1 MGALSP
7 RLAPVFRGTGLVA
20 VWLVVLLLIA
30 HLGLARWSGHAEAT
44 LPQLAMIAVMAAA
57 VWAAFMRYR
66 RSPALLRLPWL
77 LMGLALLMQV
87 LWAGTNVLAM
97 TLGDKSGYLAA
108 LATVLSSLYVIPC
121 MFMVTRSLAPDEA
134 RTMAALDLVLSCMV
148 AALLYLFFTKL
159 LSGPLASD
167 PSSIYVV
174 IYLADAIDFSLAG
187 MAILRLLGARSFRWR
202 YFYYAASAHLLINAA
217 VAAIYNR
224 IEMHGLPWWAGSLI
238 DMPHALVV
246 LVAVRQPPRWL
257 RAYHPSLAVSQTI
270 ASFTPIILTM
280 MVVMLSISTSRVSL
294 TPSLLAGCAAVL
306 FYGLRM
312 AFIQSRHLDR
322 QRAVDLSA
330 WRLEQ
335 QVGRDPL
342 TGIANRAMLDTR
354 LRAAL
359 EEGQKSGSYCSVLM
373 IDIDFFKQYN
383 DSLGHIA
390 GDACLVQV
398 ACALSGSRIRVNDV
412 VARYGGEEFAVVLVD
427 TTMDVAQD
435 VAQRLIQ
442 AIERLQIVH
451 PDCPSGYIT
460 VSIGIASQTAQ
471 TPADPVVMLDE
482 ADRAL
487 YRAKSKGRNRY
498 ELALHVV
505 ADGLD
510 GIQAHG

>member
-1 MGALSP
+1 MFAI
-7 RLAPVFRGTGLVA
+7 
-20 VWLVVLLLIA
+20 WLVVLLLIA
-30 HLGLARWSGHAEAT
+30 HLGLAKWSGHAEDT
-44 LPQLAMIAVMAAA
+44 LPQLAMLAVMVMA

-77 LMGLALLMQV
+77 LMSLALAMQV
-87 LWAGTNVLAM
+87 FWVGTNVLAA

-121 MFMVTRSLAPDEA
+121 MFMVTRSFAADEA
-134 RTMAALDLVLSCMV
+134 RTMAVLDLVLSCMV
-148 AALLYLFFTKL
+148 AVQLYLFFTKL

-167 PSSIYVV
+167 PASIYVV
-174 IYLADAIDFSLAG
+174 IYLADAIDFSLSA

-202 YFYYAASAHLLINAA
+202 YFYYAASVHLLVNAT

-238 DMPHALVV
+238 DIPHALVV

-270 ASFTPIILTM
+270 TSFAPIIMTM
-280 MVVMLSISTSRVSL
+280 VVVMLSISTSRVSL
-294 TPSLLAGCAAVL
+294 APSLLAGSAAVL

-322 QRAVDLSA
+322 QRAVDLST

-354 LRAAL
+354 LREVL
-359 EEGQKSGSYCSVLM
+359 EEGRRTASYCSVLM

-398 ACALSGSRIRVNDV
+398 ACALSSSRVRANDV
-412 VARYGGEEFAVVLVD
+412 VARYGGEEFAVVLAD
-427 TTMDVAQD
+427 TTAEAAQD
-435 VAQRLIQ
+435 VACRLIE
-442 AIERLQIVH
+442 AIGRLQIVH
-451 PDCPSGYIT
+451 PNCPSGYIT
-460 VSIGIASQTAQ
+460 VSIGIATQAAQ
-471 TPADPVVMLDE
+471 TPVDSVAILDE

-487 YRAKSKGRNRY
+487 YRAKSQGRNRY
-498 ELALHVV
+498 ELALHVMP
-505 ADGLD
+505 DGLD
-510 GIQAHG
+510 SVHMNG